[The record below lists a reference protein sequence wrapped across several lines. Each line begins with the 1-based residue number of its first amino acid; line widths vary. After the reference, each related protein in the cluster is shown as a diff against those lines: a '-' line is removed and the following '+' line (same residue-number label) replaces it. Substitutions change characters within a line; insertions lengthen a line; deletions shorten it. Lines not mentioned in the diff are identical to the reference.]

1 MAGIP
6 GVMDV
11 TAVSA
16 QNNAL
21 GGLLPRTA
29 HGPGQQLWGEAPR
42 KQPIAPL
49 ILMAVVLLIVAAP
62 SALAGGG
69 GSSNPMTIMKHIADS
84 TYDLTGLMQESN
96 ESLQSIDENS
106 AKMAIVQKNLVGIG
120 SASAGMADKTTK
132 IDQTMGGVATSVRSS
147 RAQLGQVDD
156 KLSTTAKSLGQTR
169 SDINGSLKSTNS
181 IVTSFKTIG
190 SSIGAMDSNLKSAIA
205 QMATSAPLTQE
216 FANNRTRVAIAG
228 GKADKYKVPNFAP
241 DARVMS
247 IVLPMIK
254 TMQDG
259 GKLPARKDSHQAS
272 NPLIG
277 TILKL
282 KVPDGT
288 NVVANVIPYDGFYGL
303 PGPQFFVDN
312 RIHGF

>member
-1 MAGIP
+1 M
-6 GVMDV
+6 

-29 HGPGQQLWGEAPR
+29 PAAGQQLWGDAPR

-49 ILMAVVLLIVAAP
+49 ILMAVVLLVVAAP

-132 IDQTMGGVATSVRSS
+132 IDDTMAGVATSVRSE
-147 RAQLGQVDD
+147 RAQLG
-156 KLSTTAKSLGQTR
+156 
-169 SDINGSLKSTNS
+169 
-181 IVTSFKTIG
+181 
-190 SSIGAMDSNLKSAIA
+190 
-205 QMATSAPLTQE
+205 
-216 FANNRTRVAIAG
+216 
-228 GKADKYKVPNFAP
+228 
-241 DARVMS
+241 
-247 IVLPMIK
+247 
-254 TMQDG
+254 
-259 GKLPARKDSHQAS
+259 
-272 NPLIG
+272 
-277 TILKL
+277 
-282 KVPDGT
+282 
-288 NVVANVIPYDGFYGL
+288 
-303 PGPQFFVDN
+303 
-312 RIHGF
+312 